1 MYLLENS
8 AQRKLKNERK
18 KENIVPFTNKI
29 TNSTTHVHVRYNW
42 RNKGNLILNNREKEK
57 RSRNGLN
64 NHKSNIHSENKQVK
78 LTMQVSEPQMHTFKP
93 PPFVGIPRMGAN
105 RLRSAV
111 IVLLNIVFSDNR
123 NCAATLSLEESFC
136 HITFRTLKV
145 QNPCKRKKL
154 PIVSLVQEL
163 YILLL
168 QAIKHNNGADSKGIK
183 KLTTLF

>member
-1 MYLLENS
+1 M
-8 AQRKLKNERK
+8 
-18 KENIVPFTNKI
+18 
-29 TNSTTHVHVRYNW
+29 
-42 RNKGNLILNNREKEK
+42 
-57 RSRNGLN
+57 N

>member
-1 MYLLENS
+1 LSIAVKTSQKFE
-8 AQRKLKNERK
+8 
-18 KENIVPFTNKI
+18 KI
-29 TNSTTHVHVRYNW
+29 TFYLFRNFVRNFAGAEATCST
-42 RNKGNLILNNREKEK
+42 I
-57 RSRNGLN
+57 
-64 NHKSNIHSENKQVK
+64 SNISF
-78 LTMQVSEPQMHTFKP
+78 MSAFGSFKP
-93 PPFVGIPRMGAN
+93 PPLVGIPRMGAN

-111 IVLLNIVFSDNR
+111 IVLLNIFFSDNR

-145 QNPCKRKKL
+145 QNPFKRKKL